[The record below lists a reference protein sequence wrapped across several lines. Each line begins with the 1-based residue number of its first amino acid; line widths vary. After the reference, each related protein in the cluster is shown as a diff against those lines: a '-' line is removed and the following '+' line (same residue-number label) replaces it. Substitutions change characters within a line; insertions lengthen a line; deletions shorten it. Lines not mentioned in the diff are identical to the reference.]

1 MIQPSIVHQQQTEFD
16 SKNIVEIFD
25 PPMCCPTGLCGP
37 TLDQTL
43 FDVNEMIFTLQ
54 SKGIVV
60 KRYQM
65 ASDPNAFLNNESV
78 MRLVRERQVG
88 ALPITV
94 VNGNVI
100 KSSGYPTLSE
110 LEAVLNEGVK

>member
-1 MIQPSIVHQQQTEFD
+1 MQQHIHTEQETITNNKFL
-16 SKNIVEIFD
+16 VEFFD

-37 TLDQTL
+37 VLDQSL
-43 FDVNEMIFTLQ
+43 LDVNEMILALQ

-65 ASDPNAFLNNESV
+65 SSDPNAFLNNEKV
-78 MRLVRERQVG
+78 IKLVREHQVS

-94 VNGNVI
+94 VNGEVI
-100 KSSGYPTLSE
+100 KSNSYPTLIEIETRLHES
-110 LEAVLNEGVK
+110 A